1 MGTERDYE
9 IRFLKADGSVSLMF
23 VTSCISDD
31 HARETA
37 RRMMPEGVASFE
49 IWRGHDCIAKGP

>member
-1 MGTERDYE
+1 MGAERDYE
-9 IRFLKADGSVSLMF
+9 IRFLKADGSVSLIF

-37 RRMMPEGVASFE
+37 RRMMPQGVARFE
-49 IWRGHDCIAKGP
+49 IWRGQDCIAKGP